1 MAIEAQKVRFTGEM
15 KFHENGT
22 IYRDYPPGAP
32 IYAGPP
38 SPEIDAAWDDLLYAS
53 DLDLVGSE
61 AESVKGS
68 TFEEPQGG
76 LWRTGYVLIFNQIL
90 SQIQH

>member
-1 MAIEAQKVRFTGEM
+1 MLNVYVLEPAKVAIEVHKIRFTGEM

-32 IYAGPP
+32 QYAGPP
-38 SPEIDAAWDDLLYAS
+38 SAAINAAWDNLLYAADI
-53 DLDLVGSE
+53 DLSSE
-61 AESVKGS
+61 EAGGIKVT

-76 LWRTGYVLIFNQIL
+76 LWRTR
-90 SQIQH
+90 